1 MRLTQLRQ
9 ADLNL
14 LVVFAV
20 LAEER
25 SVSRAAG
32 RLLLSQ
38 PAVSRALQRV
48 RELFRD
54 DLLVRTAARSYELT
68 PQGQRLLQELESI
81 FPRLDRLISGT
92 EFDPASEPT
101 HFRIAVTDYA
111 ASLFAPI
118 ICRDLLPTASRV
130 TFDLTAWRNDR
141 FEALSQG
148 SLDLVLDADEVKVP
162 SPLQRAQLYEE
173 QFVCVV
179 SAGAWKGSKLTLKQ
193 YVEGNHISVN
203 TLAGSQT
210 LPDDRLA
217 ALGHQRRVIVRV
229 PYFSTAIHSVA
240 GTGLIAT
247 VPRRLAAAYALDR
260 RIKFLAPPPDLQE
273 FKYTMIWHPRV
284 NTDAAHAWLR
294 SEIRRIGKKI
304 GS

>member
-25 SVSRAAG
+25 SVSRAAN

-54 DLLVRTAARSYELT
+54 DLLVRTATRSYELT

-111 ASLFAPI
+111 ASLFAPM
-118 ICRDLLPTASRV
+118 ICRDLVPAARKV

-141 FEALSQG
+141 FEALTQG

-162 SPLQRAQLYEE
+162 SPLQRAQLHEE
-173 QFVCVV
+173 HFVCVV
-179 SAGAWKGSKLTLKQ
+179 SASACKGSKLTLKQ
-193 YVEGNHISVN
+193 YVEGDHISVN

-217 ALGHQRRVIVRV
+217 ALGHERHVVVRV
-229 PYFSTAIHSVA
+229 PYFSTAIQSVP
-240 GTGLIAT
+240 GTALIAT
-247 VPRRLAAAYALDR
+247 VPRRLASAYARDR
-260 RIKFLAPPPDLQE
+260 RIKLLAPPQPLQE
-273 FKYTMIWHPRV
+273 FRYMMIWHPRV
-284 NTDAAHAWLR
+284 NTDAAHIWLR
-294 SEIRRIGKKI
+294 NAMQKLSLQLA
-304 GS
+304 

>member
-1 MRLTQLRQ
+1 MRARK
-9 ADLNL
+9 AHGR
-14 LVVFAV
+14 
-20 LAEER
+20 AE
-25 SVSRAAG
+25 A
-32 RLLLSQ
+32 
-38 PAVSRALQRV
+38 
-48 RELFRD
+48 
-54 DLLVRTAARSYELT
+54 
-68 PQGQRLLQELESI
+68 
-81 FPRLDRLISGT
+81 
-92 EFDPASEPT
+92 
-101 HFRIAVTDYA
+101 AVTDYA
-111 ASLFAPI
+111 ASLFGPI
-118 ICRDLLPTASRV
+118 ICRDLLPASKV
-130 TFDLTAWRNDR
+130 TFDLTTWRNDR

-148 SLDLVLDADEVKVP
+148 SLDLVLDAEEVKVP

-217 ALGHQRRVIVRV
+217 ALGHQRRVVLRV
-229 PYFSTAIHSVA
+229 PYFSAAIHSVA

-247 VPRRLAAAYALDR
+247 VPRRLAEAYAHDR
-260 RIKFLAPPPDLQE
+260 RIRFLAPPRPLEE

-284 NTDAAHAWLR
+284 NTDAAHTWLR
-294 SEIRRIGKKI
+294 GEIRRIGKKI

>member
-25 SVSRAAG
+25 SVSRAAS

-54 DLLVRTAARSYELT
+54 DLLVRSAARSYELT

-118 ICRDLLPTASRV
+118 ICRDLLPASKV
-130 TFDLTAWRNDR
+130 TFDLTTWRNDR

-217 ALGHQRRVIVRV
+217 ALGHQRRVVLRV
-229 PYFSTAIHSVA
+229 PYFSSAIHSVP

-247 VPRRLAAAYALDR
+247 VPRRLAEAYARDR
-260 RIKFLAPPPDLQE
+260 RIRLLASPRPLQE

-284 NTDAAHAWLR
+284 NTDAAHTWLR